1 MRHAVASERRGH
13 PRPRGGGRVLRR
25 QVPRHRDTGNGGR
38 GRPFLVDPYTAPAVA
53 LMREY
58 LAFWSSPL
66 LFRYS
71 LYHIKKRGGLFPWQS
86 IIPRVLTSITFRTLE
101 RPFPYDAELIGEY
114 KVLVIGKI
122 VS

>member
-1 MRHAVASERRGH
+1 MRKCSTEGIGKSQPIRSFIEDSIGLNMIVG
-13 PRPRGGGRVLRR
+13 V
-25 QVPRHRDTGNGGR
+25 
-38 GRPFLVDPYTAPAVA
+38 FII
-53 LMREY
+53 
-58 LAFWSSPL
+58 
-66 LFRYS
+66 S
-71 LYHIKKRGGLFPWQS
+71 LYHIEKRGGLFPWQG